1 MITYRL
7 ALVVLSLTIQ
17 VSPRVLDKPLTLE
30 ANIET
35 QRYCAIQDGTSTLL
49 IKFNVRLLNHGKS
62 SIVIDRPIYP
72 LLLASRTL
80 QALQKADHEFAL
92 HPPDALQVVE
102 DLGMLDHSQPGA
114 PTEQLV
120 IREGETL
127 ETSTLETT
135 VPIRENRRPRA
146 AGLVPGSHVV
156 QVVLRVRSKARRVSF
171 EQHLRPSRSS
181 SLKGLN

>member
-72 LLLASRTL
+72 LLLVSRT
-80 QALQKADHEFAL
+80 QSSRFAPGIALRAGCGQGEIEGTESFVRATS
-92 HPPDALQVVE
+92 PP
-102 DLGMLDHSQPGA
+102 
-114 PTEQLV
+114 
-120 IREGETL
+120 IK
-127 ETSTLETT
+127 
-135 VPIRENRRPRA
+135 I
-146 AGLVPGSHVV
+146 
-156 QVVLRVRSKARRVSF
+156 VVLK
-171 EQHLRPSRSS
+171 RPE
-181 SLKGLN
+181 LENCQ